1 MTYDNRNDVVDELFE
16 PLLSR
21 HHVGLETTMRGTNF
35 IYVLQMLQDKV

>member
-16 PLLSR
+16 SLLSR
-21 HHVGLETTMRGTNF
+21 HQVGLETTMRGNNF